1 MADKNIMSQRAIE
14 YMKKHTK
21 RFVLNLHL
29 EKDKDI
35 IEHLKKVSNK
45 SKYVKGLIR
54 NAIKD

>member
-1 MADKNIMSQRAIE
+1 MADKKIVSQRAIE

-35 IEHLKKVSNK
+35 IEHLKTVKNK